1 VGLGVVPVTSKFIPE
16 LHLEWKGASSRTV
29 TPTSP
34 FKSEPNEAVFPNIQ
48 WKRGYNLL
56 VFRFPPRSSWQ
67 LRSSRLLSRIEVLSY
82 GRFETTYRSHPQDY
96 WTLMMGPIGCPE
108 MLEINYYYSLRNNPE
123 ERSSQDITWFN
134 PYPATVENM
143 VSF

>member
-1 VGLGVVPVTSKFIPE
+1 
-16 LHLEWKGASSRTV
+16 
-29 TPTSP
+29 
-34 FKSEPNEAVFPNIQ
+34 
-48 WKRGYNLL
+48 
-56 VFRFPPRSSWQ
+56 
-67 LRSSRLLSRIEVLSY
+67 
-82 GRFETTYRSHPQDY
+82 
-96 WTLMMGPIGCPE
+96 